1 MGEGEAEN
9 PRRLIKNYI
18 VSPRTPLIGSDVRPL
33 FVFKMSSANGEV
45 IFLPELTSIEST
57 LRRLLALPSKLQH
70 LHQIDGEVVPL
81 IGLPE
86 VSLCSKQTAPHIFA
100 LAHKVKEDVDGK
112 TEFIRDRMNAKGPNA
127 PPLNTSWTGE
137 GPNALVILP
146 IGEPVRD
153 LDPGTVGRLL

>member
-1 MGEGEAEN
+1 MPLLRDLLVELLHNIPQRSRTGITSTAFAAEEVEEEAN
-9 PRRLIKNYI
+9 H
-18 VSPRTPLIGSDVRPL
+18 VDD
-33 FVFKMSSANGEV
+33 A
-45 IFLPELTSIEST
+45 
-57 LRRLLALPSKLQH
+57 
-70 LHQIDGEVVPL
+70 ID
-81 IGLPE
+81 
-86 VSLCSKQTAPHIFA
+86 
-100 LAHKVKEDVDGK
+100 KVKEDVDGK